1 MSLTN
6 TYENEVLDHILRT
19 GAYNSTFTSSAQLYV
34 GLFTSDPG
42 EAGGGTEV
50 TGTGYTR
57 VQVTG
62 GFDAASGGSAS
73 NSAAITW
80 TTATA
85 NWGDVSHIGI
95 FETSGGADMVIYA
108 ALDTPKTVNNGDTFT
123 ISSGNLTITL
133 N

>member
-50 TGTGYTR
+50 SGGSYTR
-57 VQVTG
+57 VQVT

-95 FETSGGADMVIYA
+95 FESSGGSDMVIYA
-108 ALDTPKTVNNGDTFT
+108 ALDTTKTVNNGDTFT